1 MIVLKLRDMTIKH
14 KLTAIIMLT
23 SAAVLLLVVTAFVLW
38 EQFDSRRHMVI
49 ELSSYA
55 NVLADSS
62 KASLA
67 FSDKEDTEQI
77 LSALHADDSIEYACI
92 YDKQGQVFAEYQ
104 RSNIT
109 RKIQAPESQNDVHFF
124 ETGCLCVFRRIE
136 LDGEII
142 GTVYLRDDMSMVHS
156 ELKRDIVIALIILP
170 IALLIA
176 YYLSLKLQ
184 KVVSEPILNL
194 ADVAKVISEQKDYSV
209 RALFHSSGEIG
220 LLIDAF
226 NEMLEQIYQ
235 RDSMLVDTK
244 ELLETK
250 ANRSTEEL
258 SSTNT
263 KLKTE
268 ITERSDTQDTLQK
281 RIKEISCLYSLS
293 KLIERQDITLE
304 QILQET
310 TKLIRCAL
318 QDPDNT
324 CVRVT
329 FNGIQY
335 KTDNFEK
342 SEFSRHV
349 KIMVGQEKTGNIEV
363 YYLGESPE
371 SGQSPFLQEE
381 CDLLDAIAQ
390 RLGET
395 SQRKK
400 AEHTLR
406 LFRDLVDRSNDSIF
420 VIEPKWGRLIDVN
433 GAACKNLGYAR
444 EELLE
449 ITVKD
454 INELFP
460 DDSSWTEHVK
470 EVRSKGSMVVESLSK
485 RKDGSTFPVETNIKY
500 ISEGKE
506 DYIIAVSRDITERKK
521 AEEKQAKLLEAV
533 ESVNKELKDFAYIV
547 SHDLKAPLR
556 GIRTLADWISTDYA
570 DKLDEEGREQ
580 LDMLSNRV
588 QRMHNLIDGVLQ
600 YSKVG
605 REKVQGVRLNLNKLV
620 SEVIDMVAPPENIEI
635 TVENELPVIECEE
648 TRIIQVFEN
657 LLSNAMK
664 YMDKPQG
671 LIRVGCVR
679 ENDFWKF
686 SVTDN
691 GPGIEEKHLERIFQI
706 FQTLLPRD
714 EYESTG
720 VGLAVVKKIVELYGG
735 KIWVESK
742 PGEGSTF
749 YFTLP
754 NSESEVVDDAKLQAN
769 IVS

>member
-1 MIVLKLRDMTIKH
+1 MIVHKLQDMTIKQ

-23 SAAVLLLVVTAFVLW
+23 TAAVLLLAATAFVLW
-38 EQFDSRRHMVI
+38 DQVDSRRNLVI
-49 ELSSYA
+49 NHSSYA
-55 NVLADSS
+55 AVLADNC

-77 LSALHADDSIEYACI
+77 LSALHADDSIVYACI

-104 RSNIT
+104 RSDIT
-109 RKIQAPESQNDVHFF
+109 RKIQAPEPQNDVHFF
-124 ETGCLCVFRRIE
+124 EPGCLCVFRRIE

-142 GTVYLRDDMSMVHS
+142 GTVYLRDDMSTVHS
-156 ELKRDIVIALIILP
+156 ELIWDIVVALIILS

-176 YYLSLKLQ
+176 YFLSSRLQ
-184 KVVSEPILNL
+184 KMVSEPILNL
-194 ADVAKVISEQKDYSV
+194 AEVSKVISEQKDYSV

-226 NEMLEQIYQ
+226 NDMLDQIHQ

-244 ELLETK
+244 KQLEIK
-250 ANRSTEEL
+250 VHDRTEEL
-258 SSTNT
+258 SSTNA
-263 KLKTE
+263 KFE
-268 ITERSDTQDTLQK
+268 NEVTERSDTQETLQK

-293 KLIERQDITLE
+293 KLIERQDISLE

-310 TKLIRCAL
+310 AKLIRSAL

-324 CVRVT
+324 CVRIT

-342 SEFSRHV
+342 SEFSRYV

-420 VIEPKWGRLIDVN
+420 VIEPKWGRFLDVN
-433 GAACKNLGYAR
+433 GAACKNLGYER

-485 RKDGSTFPVETNIKY
+485 RKDGSTFPVEANIKY
-500 ISEGKE
+500 ISEGKD

-521 AEEKQAKLLEAV
+521 AEEKQTKLLEAV
-533 ESVNKELKDFAYIV
+533 ESVNKELKDFAHIV

-556 GIRTLADWISTDYA
+556 GIKTLADWISTDYA
-570 DKLDEEGREQ
+570 DKLNDEGKEQ
-580 LDMLSNRV
+580 LNMLSSRV
-588 QRMHNLIDGVLQ
+588 QRMNNLIDGVLK

-605 REKVQGVRLNLNKLV
+605 REKVKRVQVNLNELV
-620 SEVIDMVAPPENIEI
+620 PEVIDMVAPPENIEI
-635 TVENELPVIECEE
+635 TIENDLPVIECEE
-648 TRIIQVFEN
+648 TRILQVFQN
-657 LLSNAMK
+657 LLSNAIK

-671 LIRVGCVR
+671 RISIGCVR

-691 GPGIEEKHLERIFQI
+691 GLGIEEKHFERIFKI
-706 FQTLLPRD
+706 FQTLSAHD
-714 EYESTG
+714 DVESTG
-720 VGLAVVKKIVELYGG
+720 VGLAVVKKIVELFEG

-749 YFTLP
+749 FFTLP
-754 NSESEVVDDAKLQAN
+754 KQEMIVKDEKLEAN
-769 IVS
+769 ITC